1 MLYTIKKLLAQLL
14 FWLYDFIDLIGDIFR
29 VLAGLDKVEMNGQEQ
44 TLLDVFL
51 SHTIASKVLFGLIL
65 VGIIVAVVCGIVKG
79 VKNIISF
86 KAGAAN
92 SEPRSHAVV
101 VGQTFGAIL
110 SSVACVFFVILFIA
124 FANMLL
130 QQVDVVMR
138 PNIDGAEST
147 RFSQYLF
154 DLSVESK
161 YRIDYDTPYYRE
173 VIKTDEYGNQI
184 QATDSSGNL
193 LWLTNDKGD
202 YVDEDGNPVGENQR
216 VPIWEYTTEIYYEY
230 YYKRDANGNF
240 ELDENGN
247 KIPEP
252 KEAYFDYWNSDKSQY
267 EKYCAADLDFSTMNV
282 YDVFGMHISLLGIE
296 ISSTGYIMQPKVE
309 LDSFNLFTGYLV
321 AIVMAISLIRIC
333 FGMVKRLYDIIV
345 LIFMM
350 PLVCG
355 TIPLD
360 DGARF
365 KAWRETLMSKVLL
378 VFGAVISINVFFQ
391 IAPLINLLSVGN
403 ILKMFLYMGGA
414 LSINSSQT
422 LIARVLGTSADESR
436 EFAESARTIFTGA
449 QVGVGGLIGAKNLAF
464 GGYNK
469 YGRFRQGG
477 IPLLARATNFL
488 STLRGGEKYSN
499 SKFGAVTR
507 WVGRVGGA
515 RHMDAMAI
523 RNALGAHTDRSQV
536 NNVNV
541 TGLYGGVNQS
551 ANKAMLGQNVADR
564 LTHSGHTGKSN
575 SGAFRNNTRKKK

>member
-202 YVDEDGNPVGENQR
+202 YVDKNGKPVTDDSQR
-216 VPIWEYTTEIYYEY
+216 VPIWEYTTEIYYDY
-230 YYKRDANGNF
+230 YF
-240 ELDENGN
+240 VEDENGN
-247 KIPEP
+247 KIYES
-252 KEAYFDYWNSDKSQY
+252 KDAYFEFWDADTGQFR
-267 EKYCAADLDFSTMNV
+267 KYRATDLDFSTMSV

-296 ISSTGYIMQPKVE
+296 ISSTGYIIRPKVE

-436 EFAESARTIFTGA
+436 EFAESARTILTGA

-523 RNALGAHTDRSQV
+523 RNALGARTDRSQA

-541 TGLYGGVNQS
+541 TGLYGGANQS
-551 ANKAMLGQNVADR
+551 ANKAMHGQSVADR

-575 SGAFRNNTRKKK
+575 SGAFRNTKKKK

>member
-1 MLYTIKKLLAQLL
+1 MLYTIKKLLAQVL

-29 VLAGLDKVEMNGQEQ
+29 VLAGLDKVEMDGQEQ

-51 SHTIASKVLFGLIL
+51 SHTVASEVLFGLIL

-92 SEPRSHAVV
+92 SEPRSHAIA

-161 YRIDYDTPYYRE
+161 YRIDYDTPYYRV

-193 LWLTNDKGD
+193 LWLTDGYGN
-202 YVDEDGNPVGENQR
+202 YVDEEGNKVPESQR
-216 VPIWEYTTEIYYEY
+216 VPIWEYTTEVYYDY
-230 YYKRDANGNF
+230 YF
-240 ELDENGN
+240 VEDENGN
-247 KIPEP
+247 KIYES
-252 KEAYFDYWNSDKSQY
+252 KDAYFEFLDADTGQFR
-267 EKYCAADLDFSTMNV
+267 KYRAADLDFATMSV
-282 YDVFGMHISLLGIE
+282 YDVFGMHFSLLGIE

-414 LSINSSQT
+414 LAINSSQT

-436 EFAESARTIFTGA
+436 EFAESARTILTGA
-449 QVGVGGLIGAKNLAF
+449 QVGVGGLIGVKNVAF

-477 IPLLARATNFL
+477 IPLLARATNFI
-488 STLRGGEKYSN
+488 STLSGGEKYSN

-507 WVGRVGGA
+507 WVGRVGGS
-515 RHMDAMAI
+515 RQLDAMAM
-523 RNALGAHTDRSQV
+523 RNALGAHTDKSQV

-541 TGLYGGVNQS
+541 TGLYGGANQS
-551 ANKAMLGQNVADR
+551 ANKAMHGQSVADR

-575 SGAFRNNTRKKK
+575 SGAYRNNTRKKK